1 MSNLT
6 YAEARDEIH
15 TLFKTAWDAG
25 AETAGQ
31 PVLYVDTKTEVP
43 QTVDADSNPDL
54 WAKITVLHNGGSN
67 GAIGNS
73 LFNRFGVVTVQ
84 VFTAIGTGLSIG
96 DNVYKIV
103 GDSYEGKTTPGGV
116 WFRNVSVNEVGP
128 EGEWYQTNITADF
141 EYNERK

>member
-15 TLFKTAWDAG
+15 ALFKVAWDAG
-25 AETAGQ
+25 VETAGQ
-31 PVLYVDTKTEVP
+31 AVLYTDSKTVVP
-43 QTVDADSNPDL
+43 KTVDGDSNPDL
-54 WAKITVLHNGGSN
+54 WARITVQHSSGSN
-67 GAIGNS
+67 GAIGNI
-73 LFNRFGVVTVQ
+73 LFDRFGVVTVQ
-84 VFTAIGTGLSIG
+84 VFTPLGTGLSIG

-103 GDSYEGKTTPGGV
+103 GDAYEGKTTPGGV
-116 WFRNVSVNEVGP
+116 WFRNVSVNEIGP

>member
-15 TLFKTAWDAG
+15 ALFKVAWDAG
-25 AETAGQ
+25 VETAGQ
-31 PVLYVDTKTEVP
+31 AVLYTDSKTVVP
-43 QTVDADSNPDL
+43 KTVDGDSNPDL
-54 WAKITVLHNGGSN
+54 WARITVQHSSGSN
-67 GAIGNS
+67 AAIGNG
-73 LFNRFGVVTVQ
+73 LFDRFGVVTVQ
-84 VFTAIGTGLSIG
+84 VFTALGTGLSIG

-103 GDSYEGKTTPGGV
+103 GDAYEGKTTPGGV
-116 WFRNVSVNEVGP
+116 WFRNVSVNEIGP

>member
-6 YAEARDEIH
+6 FTEARDEIH

-25 AETAGQ
+25 VETAGQ
-31 PVLYVDTKTEVP
+31 TVLYADSKTQVP
-43 QTVDADSNPDL
+43 KTDDADNNPDL
-54 WAKITVLHNGGSN
+54 WAKITVQHSGGGN
-67 GAIGNS
+67 AAIGNT
-73 LFNRFGVVTVQ
+73 FFDRFGVVTVQ
-84 VFTAIGTGLSIG
+84 VFTALGTGLSIG

-103 GDSYEGKTTPGGV
+103 ADAYEGKTTPGGV

-141 EYNERK
+141 EYNKRN